1 MCRILK
7 ATGEG
12 DSTTGMTLRKKKNG
26 KAPGIP
32 GAEDVWFD
40 RDKVIPRA
48 RRAASDKVIEMQT
61 KLEEAKAEGEEAV
74 ELTSKLATLDREELA
89 DEVLIVRGRI
99 EACTKVLGDPAALN
113 EYIRSFDQGLGAPA
127 SKLGTAPPCRLYAS
141 LVAISSLKSIVD
153 QYSTVPNKEA
163 MEELKKQMLVSVKP
177 IANLIGST
185 NAQTS
190 ELIKLV
196 AKAMEAAKKRKAME
210 TTPDTKRR
218 RAGDLAPDNVFEV
231 CPNHGIEIP
240 AISSLEALLDK
251 KDGRHWTTP
260 VIITNS
266 VVPGMDEMI
275 AELAPEIKNLDL
287 SLTELAKK
295 SKAPQRRG
303 KTLPAEKL
311 KMVSDCLGACYPS
324 DTVATDGCDEKLQ
337 EALGVQL
344 WAMTSNSVWSQ
355 PEIAHLATVRLQCQ
369 GNRAVALTQEDSMIS
384 FLKARAPG
392 SPPVLAASWQCF
404 RTMSDDLF
412 KAYAAAQGR
421 DNIFYGT
428 VNVGDALFTPPGFI
442 IADRGNGPNSVG
454 VKKGLLAVGHI
465 GMLQKIFSEIESK
478 NQQTKGSGPLLKA
491 ALDFVKAAQAHVA
504 PNGV

>member
-7 ATGEG
+7 ATGDD
-12 DSTTGMTLRKKKNG
+12 DSIPSKKKNG
-26 KAPGIP
+26 QGPGAP
-32 GAEDVWFD
+32 GAEAVWFD

-74 ELTSKLATLDREELA
+74 VLTSKLATVEREELA
-89 DEVLIVRGRI
+89 DEVLIVKGRI

-127 SKLGTAPPCRLYAS
+127 SKLGTAPPCRFYAS
-141 LVAISSLKSIVD
+141 LTTIFFLKTIVD

-190 ELIKLV
+190 ELVKLF
-196 AKAMEAAKKRKAME
+196 AKATEAAKKRKTMD
-210 TTPDTKRR
+210 TTPDTRRR
-218 RAGDLAPDNVFEV
+218 RAGDVAPGKVLEV

-251 KDGRHWTTP
+251 KDGKHWTTP
-260 VIITNS
+260 VIITKS
-266 VVPGMDEMI
+266 VVTGMDDLI
-275 AELAPEIKNLDL
+275 AELAPEIKSLDL
-287 SLTELAKK
+287 SLTELVKK
-295 SKAPQRRG
+295 CNAPQRRG
-303 KTLPAEKL
+303 KALPAEKL
-311 KMVSDCLGACYPS
+311 KMVSDSLGACYPW
-324 DTVATDGCDEKLQ
+324 DTIATDGCDEKLK
-337 EALGVQL
+337 EVLGAQL
-344 WAMTSNSVWSQ
+344 WAMSSNSVWSQ
-355 PEIAHLATVRLQCQ
+355 PEIAHLAAVRLQCQ
-369 GNRAVALTQEDSMIS
+369 GSRAVALTQEDSMIS
-384 FLKARAPG
+384 FMKARAPG
-392 SPPVLAASWQCF
+392 SMPVLAASWQYF

-412 KAYAAAQGR
+412 KAYAAAQGK
-421 DNIFYGT
+421 DNSFYGT

-454 VKKGLLAVGHI
+454 VKRGLLAVGHLD
-465 GMLQKIFSEIESK
+465 MLQKIYSEIESK
-478 NQQTKGSGPLLKA
+478 SQQTRGTGPLLKA
-491 ALDFVKAAQAHVA
+491 ALERVKAANASAA
-504 PNGV
+504 PAV